1 MNKVI
6 TIKDVAA
13 AAGVSP
19 STVSVILNGCGNKYR
34 IAKSTQVKVL
44 SVAKELKYRT
54 NVYAKKLAMGNA
66 TENPIICIFWE
77 AFFDYGPL
85 KDFFEGLMRY
95 KDECVPG
102 FEFAIHPYETGIC
115 LL

>member
-1 MNKVI
+1 VNKVI

-66 TENPIICIFWE
+66 TENPIY
-77 AFFDYGPL
+77 AFFWSILRLWSVEG
-85 KDFFEGLMRY
+85 FFEGLMRY

-102 FEFAIHPYETGIC
+102 FEFAIHPI
-115 LL
+115 